1 MDLTGSAL
9 FASLI
14 EALRDLSNPLVL
26 REVAVV
32 ALALALGALAA
43 WLANRRTAA
52 SPPSWEAGKGG
63 LLRIVFPVV
72 ALVVVLIARRWVLHQ
87 GAHPLLDVAV
97 PLLGSLALV
106 RLAIY
111 IVRRVFPPNA
121 FLKASER
128 FIGYAIWS
136 LMALYIVGGLP
147 YMTEFLDGI
156 SLNVGKQ
163 RISMYLILQAIVT
176 VVITVVIALW
186 IARAIESRAMGAAHW
201 DTSLRAVFIKLVR
214 VILLAL
220 AVLIALPAVGID
232 VTVLSVFG
240 GALGVGLGFGLQ
252 KIASNYVSGFIILL
266 DRSIRLGDMV
276 TIDERVG
283 VVSQLNT
290 RYTVVNSLDGT
301 EAIIPNERLIT
312 GTVINHSLS
321 DKRVLL
327 RIPIQIS
334 YASPLPLAL
343 DLLTAI
349 GREHPRTLRE
359 PQAAAF
365 VTGFVDNGIAF
376 ELCIWIADPEA
387 GTIQLRSDLFL
398 KIWQAFQANG
408 IQIPYPQRELRI
420 LRDASPEPGIGA
432 NQAKS

>member
-1 MDLTGSAL
+1 MELTGSAL
-9 FASLI
+9 FAGLM
-14 EALRDLSNPLVL
+14 EALRDLTNPLVL
-26 REVAVV
+26 KELAVI
-32 ALALALGALAA
+32 ALALSLGAFAA
-43 WLANRRTAA
+43 WLVNRRTAA
-52 SPPSWEAGKGG
+52 SPPSWKVGKGG
-63 LLRIVFPVV
+63 LLRIVFPLV
-72 ALVVVLIARRWVLHQ
+72 ALLVVLVARRFMLHQ
-87 GAHPLLDVAV
+87 GAHPLLDLAL

-111 IVRRVFPPNA
+111 IVRRVFAPNA

-128 FIGYAIWS
+128 FIGYGIWS
-136 LMALYIVGGLP
+136 LMALYIVGVLP
-147 YMTEFLDGI
+147 FVTDFLDGI

-163 RISMYLILQAIVT
+163 RISVYLILQAIVT

-186 IARAIESRAMGAAHW
+186 IARAVESRAMGAAHW
-201 DTSLRAVFIKLVR
+201 DSSLRAVFIKLVR

-276 TIDERVG
+276 TIDDRLG

-290 RYTVVNSLDGT
+290 RYTVLNSLDGT

-312 GTVINHSLS
+312 GTVINHSLT

-327 RIPIQIS
+327 RLPIQIS
-334 YASPLPLAL
+334 YGSPLPLTL
-343 DLLTAI
+343 NLLTGI

-359 PQAAAF
+359 PQAGAF
-365 VTGFVDNGIAF
+365 VTGFGDNGIEL
-376 ELCIWIADPEA
+376 ELCVWIADPEA
-387 GTIQLRSDLFL
+387 GQIQLRSELFL
-398 KIWQAFQANG
+398 RIWQAFQDNG
-408 IQIPYPQRELRI
+408 IQIPYPQREIRI
-420 LRDASPEPGIGA
+420 LGDTAPKPETDS
-432 NQAKS
+432 NQAKN

>member
-1 MDLTGSAL
+1 MDLTGSEL
-9 FASLI
+9 FAGLM
-14 EALRDLSNPLVL
+14 EALRDLTNPLVL
-26 REVAVV
+26 KELAVI
-32 ALALALGALAA
+32 ALALALGAFAA
-43 WLANRRTAA
+43 WLVNRRTAA
-52 SPPSWEAGKGG
+52 SPPSWQMGRGG
-63 LLRIVFPVV
+63 LLRIVFPLV
-72 ALVVVLIARRWVLHQ
+72 ALLIVLLARRFMLHQ

-106 RLAIY
+106 RLTIY

-136 LMALYIVGGLP
+136 LMALYIVGVLP
-147 YMTEFLDGI
+147 YLTEFLNAI
-156 SLNVGKQ
+156 SFTVGKQ
-163 RISMYLILQAIVT
+163 RISVFLILQAIVT

-201 DTSLRAVFIKLVR
+201 DVSLRAVFIKLVR

-276 TIDERVG
+276 TIDDRVG

-321 DKRVLL
+321 DKRLLL
-327 RIPIQIS
+327 RLPIHIS
-334 YASPLPLAL
+334 YDSSLALAL
-343 DLLTAI
+343 DLLTGI
-349 GREHPRTLRE
+349 GRENPRTLRE
-359 PQAAAF
+359 PQAGAF
-365 VTGFVDNGIAF
+365 VTGFVENGIEL
-376 ELCIWIADPEA
+376 ELCIWIGDPEL
-387 GTIQLRSDLFL
+387 GQIQLRSELFV
-398 KIWQAFQANG
+398 KIWEEFRDNG
-408 IQIPYPQRELRI
+408 IHIPYPQREVRI
-420 LRDASPEPGIGA
+420 IADAAAKPE
-432 NQAKS
+432 NQAKP

>member
-1 MDLTGSAL
+1 MELTGSAL
-9 FASLI
+9 FAGLM
-14 EALRDLSNPLVL
+14 EALRDLTNPLVL
-26 REVAVV
+26 KELAVI
-32 ALALALGALAA
+32 ALALALAAFAA
-43 WLANRRTAA
+43 WLVNRRTAA
-52 SPPSWEAGKGG
+52 SPPSWKVGKGG
-63 LLRIVFPVV
+63 LLRIVFPLV
-72 ALVVVLIARRWVLHQ
+72 ALLVVLVARRFMLHQ
-87 GAHPLLDVAV
+87 GAHPLLDLAL

-111 IVRRVFPPNA
+111 IVRRVFAPNA

-128 FIGYAIWS
+128 FIGYGIWS
-136 LMALYIVGGLP
+136 LMALYIVGVLP
-147 YMTEFLDGI
+147 FVTDFLDGI

-163 RISMYLILQAIVT
+163 RISVYLILQAIVT

-186 IARAIESRAMGAAHW
+186 IARAVESRAMGAAHW
-201 DTSLRAVFIKLVR
+201 DSSLRAVFIKLVR

-276 TIDERVG
+276 TIDDRLG

-290 RYTVVNSLDGT
+290 RYTVLNSLDGT

-312 GTVINHSLS
+312 GTVINHSLT

-327 RIPIQIS
+327 RLPIQIS
-334 YASPLPLAL
+334 FGSPLPLAL
-343 DLLTAI
+343 NLLTGI

-359 PQAAAF
+359 PQAGAF
-365 VTGFVDNGIAF
+365 VTGFGDNGIEL
-376 ELCIWIADPEA
+376 ELCVWIADPEA
-387 GTIQLRSDLFL
+387 GQIQLRSELFL
-398 KIWQAFQANG
+398 RIWQAFQDNG
-408 IQIPYPQRELRI
+408 IQIPYPQREIRI
-420 LRDASPEPGIGA
+420 LGDTAPKPETGS
-432 NQAKS
+432 NQAKN